1 MKTKTALHLFASTLI
16 LLLFVSC
23 GPSERKQ
30 LEKEGWNR
38 YGEFYPTYYN
48 DEGKKQSS
56 WLEYSIYYK
65 TDIINGTKY
74 IAVRTDEIS
83 QPYIIEWWYK
93 IVDGESITRKP
104 LIEGPFLV
112 NGEVYGWKFASGD
125 YYLNF
130 D

>member
-30 LEKEGWNR
+30 LEKEGWKR
-38 YGEFYPTYYN
+38 YGEIDPTYV
-48 DEGKKQSS
+48 DDKGRKK
-56 WLEYSIYYK
+56 ECVDYSIYYK

-74 IAVRTDEIS
+74 IAVRTDKIS
-83 QPYIIEWWYK
+83 QPYIKEWWYR
-93 IVDGESITRKP
+93 VFDGESITRDP

-112 NGEVYGWKFASGD
+112 NGEVYGWKFASGN